1 MKDGCFYDR
10 YLNYINQNAT
20 NVTGTFQKKKIQN
33 INMKNTGNYC
43 KYQKLIDN
51 SSHLL
56 NNSFQAMNKP
66 ITKKNRTIKSNTFRD
81 YGLIFAITLVY

>member
-10 YLNYINQNAT
+10 YLNYINQKRNERYWH
-20 NVTGTFQKKKIQN
+20 VLEKKIQN